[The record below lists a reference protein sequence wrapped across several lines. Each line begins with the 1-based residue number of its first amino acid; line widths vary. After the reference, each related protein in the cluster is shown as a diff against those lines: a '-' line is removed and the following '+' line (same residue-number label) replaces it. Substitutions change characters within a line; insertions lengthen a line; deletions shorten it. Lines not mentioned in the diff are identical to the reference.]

1 VRLAGEDPL
10 QSRGDVLVVV
20 EAEHRIGLRQRVG
33 QLLAVPLREAAHRHH
48 RLGPAALLEVR
59 RREQGVDRVLLRS
72 LDEATGVDQRHVG
85 VTGLGDEQPAVGGE
99 TAGELLGVDLVTA
112 AAEGD
117 QRDAPARRGGGHG
130 PQPIRARRR
139 LSPQPDPRA

>member
-10 QSRGDVLVVV
+10 QACGDVRVVV
-20 EAEHRIGLRQRVG
+20 EAEHRVGLRQRLG
-33 QLLAVPLREAAHRHH
+33 QLLAVPLGQAAHGHH
-48 RLGPAALLEVR
+48 RLGPATLLEVCR
-59 RREQGVDRVLLRS
+59 CEQGVDRVLLGG
-72 LDEATGVDQRHVG
+72 LDEAAGVDQRDVG

-130 PQPIRARRR
+130 PQPIRARSR
-139 LSPQPDPRA
+139 LSPQRDPRA